1 VSETRPAQPG
11 DLFLLLEPSEAE
23 RAAVRELQAALQV
36 RYGGRPQA
44 YVHLT
49 CQRFALDGGPAVES
63 VIASLRAA
71 LSGSRPLSIRATSF
85 IDSGSPFWQ
94 TRLLRWRIEPTDELL
109 AFRALIDRTLQGQG
123 IAPHY
128 PWTSFH
134 VTALEGVI
142 GREGDALSF
151 EDGLPRSL
159 FVARQVVL
167 SRLRGQFEFDLL
179 AEIDLAG

>member
-1 VSETRPAQPG
+1 MPG

-23 RAAVRELQAALQV
+23 RAAVRQLQVALQA

-49 CQRFALDGGPAVES
+49 CQRFSLDGGPAVES

-71 LSGSRPLSIRATSF
+71 LSGSRPLPIHATAF
-85 IDSGSPFWQ
+85 IDSASPFWQ

-109 AFRALIDRTLQGQG
+109 AFRALVDRTLRDQG

-128 PWTSFH
+128 PWTGFH
-134 VTALEGVI
+134 VTALEGVA
-142 GREGDALSF
+142 GRDGDAPSF

-167 SRLRGQFEFDLL
+167 SHLRAGFEFDLL
-179 AEIDLAG
+179 AGVDLAG